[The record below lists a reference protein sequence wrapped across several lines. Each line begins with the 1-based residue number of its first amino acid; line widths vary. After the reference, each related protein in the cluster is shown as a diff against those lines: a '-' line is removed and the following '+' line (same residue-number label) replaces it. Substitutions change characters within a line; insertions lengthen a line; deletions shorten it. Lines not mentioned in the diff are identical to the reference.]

1 VINLIYNYTDI
12 DVLKEVL
19 EDLNLPLITI
29 SEMLEDM
36 YLVLIEAERVTELED
51 ALKQP
56 PLKMEFVGSYNIDGS
71 QYVWTAPTEL
81 QRNHSINKYKDKLRN
96 YVVYDEDGEIIEDR
110 PYTIEEAKSVQVNKI
125 YGNSDRILD

>member
-19 EDLNLPLITI
+19 EGLNLPLITI
-29 SEMLEDM
+29 SEMLENT
-36 YLVLIEAERVTELED
+36 YLILIEAERVTELED

-71 QYVWTAPTEL
+71 QYIWTAPTEI

-96 YVVYDEDGEIIEDR
+96 YIVYDEDGEIIEDR

-125 YGNSDRILD
+125 YGNSDRILE

>member
-71 QYVWTAPTEL
+71 RYIWTSPTEI

-96 YVVYDEDGEIIEDR
+96 YIVYDEDGEIIEDR

-125 YGNSDRILD
+125 YGNSDRILE